1 MSKIEN
7 IMIKSAM
14 ATRGGN
20 GGGCDG
26 DGGCGNGGDG
36 VGCGH

>member
-1 MSKIEN
+1 MSYGK
-7 IMIKSAM
+7 MSF
-14 ATRGGN
+14 RGGN
-20 GGGCDG
+20 GGCDG

>member
-1 MSKIEN
+1 MSKTVHL
-7 IMIKSAM
+7 KSIA
-14 ATRGGN
+14 AVRGGN